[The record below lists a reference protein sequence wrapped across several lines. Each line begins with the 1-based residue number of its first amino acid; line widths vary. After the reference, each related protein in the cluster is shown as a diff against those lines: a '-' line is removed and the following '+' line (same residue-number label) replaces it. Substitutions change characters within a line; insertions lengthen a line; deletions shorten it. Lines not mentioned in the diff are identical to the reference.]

1 MSDVSSSDS
10 QRRFGGLE
18 RLYGPGSPQRLANA
32 SVVVAGIGGV
42 GSWCAEALARS
53 GIGALGLI
61 DLDHIAESNINRQ
74 LHALTETL
82 GQAKVVAMAQRVWGI
97 NPECRVAMLAAF
109 VSPEHVSDL
118 IPADID
124 LIVYCNDQ
132 RLGRGSCR
140 ERV

>member
-61 DLDHIAESNINRQ
+61 DLDHIAESNINRP

-82 GQAKVVAMAQRVWGI
+82 GQAKVVAMAQSVRGI
-97 NPECRVAMLAAF
+97 NPECRVAMLDDF
-109 VSPEHVSDL
+109 VSPEHASDL
-118 IPADID
+118 IPAELAFLVD
-124 LIVYCNDQ
+124 YTCPAPAQ
-132 RLGRGSCR
+132 KP
-140 ERV
+140 

>member
-42 GSWCAEALARS
+42 GSCCAEALARS

-61 DLDHIAESNINRQ
+61 DLDHIAESNIHRQ

-82 GQAKVVAMAQRVWGI
+82 GQAKVVRLAQR
-97 NPECRVAMLAAF
+97 
-109 VSPEHVSDL
+109 
-118 IPADID
+118 
-124 LIVYCNDQ
+124 
-132 RLGRGSCR
+132 GRGLNTEYEQKR
-140 ERV
+140 G

>member
-61 DLDHIAESNINRQ
+61 DLDHIAESNINHQ
-74 LHALTETL
+74 LHSLTETL
-82 GQAKVVAMAQRVWGI
+82 GQAKVVAMAHRVRGI
-97 NPECRVAMLAAF
+97 NPECRVAMLDDF
-109 VSPEHVSDL
+109 VSPENVSDL
-118 IPADID
+118 IP
-124 LIVYCNDQ
+124 V
-132 RLGRGSCR
+132 
-140 ERV
+140 